1 MHRDDMVPLV
11 AMLFPLPWACGPRG
25 RSRDAIPTPLPYVS
39 VAPPSLVTLPHFFD
53 NAVYFNRFKAHG
65 STPLKRGQAAWVI
78 SRSHVGGRPRC
89 FTAGSGTGKV
99 SSSPIVQQ

>member
-11 AMLFPLPWACGPRG
+11 AMLFPVALGCGPRG

-53 NAVYFNRFKAHG
+53 NAVYSNHFKAHTGRLQYEMLTKRLAVIPWLG
-65 STPLKRGQAAWVI
+65 SATMQLLGCV
-78 SRSHVGGRPRC
+78 
-89 FTAGSGTGKV
+89 
-99 SSSPIVQQ
+99 